1 MPAFSNMNYTYS
13 KGVAPAIRK
22 FYERNALRNVS
33 PELIHARD
41 AQKRT
46 LDEHNGKSVTF
57 HRYTPF
63 PAITEPLAEGIT
75 PNGQTLEMTEFS
87 VMVKPYGGF
96 VALTDEM
103 QWALIDNMHLQTSQ
117 LLSDQAALSLDT
129 ISRNALH
136 TGTNVQYVGENTSRG
151 TITPDDKLDYLEI
164 KKAVRT
170 LRRRNCKPFADG
182 FYHGIVHP
190 DVTFDLTSDK
200 THWIDVATY
209 QDKQKIE
216 KYELGCAYKVKFF
229 ESTNAM
235 VFKPQSVI
243 VGTTAEIVASAFDA
257 TRRVMTTATKFTADD
272 ARALTG
278 LLVNVQ
284 YTSGGKA
291 YTTPMCI
298 EAVDYEKSEILLR
311 WLPADT
317 SAWTTAN
324 QLKLVPYGGGAAGCD
339 VYSTLIYGQDSHGTV
354 SLGSGGDNFRVII
367 NPPGSAGAED
377 PLEQRGTVAWKV
389 KGFCTAILQ
398 DDFIVRVE
406 SGASA

>member
-1 MPAFSNMNYTYS
+1 MPAMNMNYTYS
-13 KGVAPAIRK
+13 KGVAPAVRK
-22 FYERNALRNVS
+22 FYERNAIRNVS
-33 PELIHARD
+33 PELIHGRD
-41 AQKRT
+41 GQKRT
-46 LDEHNGKSVTF
+46 LPPNNGKSVTF

-63 PAITEPLAEGIT
+63 PAITAPLAEGVT
-75 PNGQTLEMTEFS
+75 PDGQTLEMTEFS

-96 VALTDEM
+96 IALTDEM
-103 QWALIDNMHLQTSQ
+103 QWTLIDNMHLQASQ

-136 TGTNVQYVGENTSRG
+136 AGTNVQYVGDNTSRG
-151 TITPDDKLDYLEI
+151 TITPDDHLDYLEI

-182 FYHGIVHP
+182 FYHSIVHP
-190 DVTFDLTSDK
+190 DVTFDLTADK

-235 VFKPQSVI
+235 VFKPQAYIYDKV
-243 VGTTAEIVASAFDA
+243 AEIVATGFDA
-257 TRRVMTTATKFTADD
+257 ERRVLTVAAMTSDA

-284 YTSGGKA
+284 YTNGGST
-291 YTTPMCI
+291 YTAPMCV
-298 EAVDYEKSEILLR
+298 ESVDYEKGEIKLR

-317 SAWTTAN
+317 SGWTTAN
-324 QLKLVPYGGGAAGCD
+324 QLKLVPYGGGAGGCD
-339 VYSTLIYGQDSHGTV
+339 VYSTLVYGQDSHGTV
-354 SLGSGGDNFRVII
+354 SLGSGGDNFHIII
-367 NPPGSAGAED
+367 NPPGSSGAED

-398 DDFIVRVE
+398 DDFIVRIE
-406 SGASA
+406 SGATA

>member
-136 TGTNVQYVGENTSRG
+136 SGTNVQYVGENTSRG

-170 LRRRNCKPFADG
+170 LRRRNCKPFPDG

-257 TRRVMTTATKFTADD
+257 ARRVMTTATKFTADD